1 MHQGA
6 LRGAL
11 RGVLAHE
18 HGHGGEGALKWGRWG
33 RLGHVRQGDAGASV
47 AHPKS
52 DDGSKQTYWICAPE
66 SFTTLL
72 QRLISASIWV
82 RSAAGV
88 EPTGS

>member
-1 MHQGA
+1 M
-6 LRGAL
+6 
-11 RGVLAHE
+11 VV
-18 HGHGGEGALKWGRWG
+18 KGRWSG
-33 RLGHVRQGDAGASV
+33 VGWVMFGKGMRTPAWRRPMSN
-47 AHPKS
+47 
-52 DDGSKQTYWICAPE
+52 DGSKQSYWICAPE